1 VQAALQWRDP
11 RILFGQRA
19 TSQLGHSLPIRLVTA
34 SRDVR
39 STPNALRVPYPYAR
53 RTARQNK
60 EDIRRH
66 SERRWRDDSS
76 VAMSQAGVNDLIAVK
91 YSHRCA
97 G

>member
-1 VQAALQWRDP
+1 LRASLQAAEGAINNMNCRFSL
-11 RILFGQRA
+11 LACQR
-19 TSQLGHSLPIRLVTA
+19 HHWLPLI
-34 SRDVR
+34 
-39 STPNALRVPYPYAR
+39 YAR
-53 RTARQNK
+53 HTARQNK

-97 G
+97 ASQSVAA